1 MTCHVPLAVML
12 FRHASFIWGQ
22 FRNIGE
28 VRQAL
33 TSMRAVWKSVN
44 RLQNTLL
51 VGNCWEQLCC
61 NPVNSFSLWGCVVCV
76 MLCTDRVGKVSHC
89 TSHQTLFRV
98 RSQGKFLCV
107 TEKLWEML
115 SEADFVW
122 QGIKHS
128 KWNLCML
135 LCWIEKKKKVSLYV
149 LMQAIKF
156 KKKRNAKRMFAGRA
170 TLVFGEI
177 LGVVSTPA
185 SWGCCLGYS
194 FLIIFFI

>member
-1 MTCHVPLAVML
+1 MYAC
-12 FRHASFIWGQ
+12 SIWGQ

-33 TSMRAVWKSVN
+33 TSMCAVWKSVN
-44 RLQNTLL
+44 RLQNTLF

-61 NPVNSFSLWGCVVCV
+61 NPVYSFSLWGCVVFD

-89 TSHQTLFRV
+89 TSHKTLFRV

-115 SEADFVW
+115 SQADFVW

-128 KWNLCML
+128 EWNLCML
-135 LCWIEKKKKVSLYV
+135 LCWIEKKIVSLY
-149 LMQAIKF
+149 A
-156 KKKRNAKRMFAGRA
+156 KKKKKNAKRMFAGRA
-170 TLVFGEI
+170 TLVFGKI

-185 SWGCCLGYS
+185 SWGCCLG
-194 FLIIFFI
+194 